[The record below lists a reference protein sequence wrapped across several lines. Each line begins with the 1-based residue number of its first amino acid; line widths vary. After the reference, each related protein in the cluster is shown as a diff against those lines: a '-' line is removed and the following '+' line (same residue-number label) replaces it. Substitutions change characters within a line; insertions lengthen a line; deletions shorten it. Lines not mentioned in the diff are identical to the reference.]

1 MDNDTQAASKRGRLM
16 GKLFGNRDR
25 KVSNPDHQPGDDRDL
40 NDFFH
45 GPTDKLTVPH
55 PPPPTSVP
63 LLTKLDTSNASR
75 YPNAHEVKSPSQQSL
90 AFRGA
95 PSPQFRRRKGLS
107 VRFVDS
113 WPQIIGEGGDECE
126 VPTVDISKRK
136 VHQRLLH
143 QQQQPQPPQSPQPP
157 SQQLYPSQSQ
167 PPPIPPPRS
176 PLRPPDYSAFGF
188 EPSQQKTYAPD
199 EQLAPPRDDSF
210 TPKALRRTQTG
221 YSDIETPPSPPAAVP
236 RVVPPGNDTSSQ
248 YLDGPVI
255 PKDERRKS
263 LIEVQQAQ
271 MREAEGLAF
280 AQARRSVSAGA
291 PEPDDAKPSGPPPP
305 YITPTSSPDRRPRP
319 AESPDALERRFRQA
333 LAPDQSPAGSIH
345 SNLSFTQSVGGS
357 VRSTRRPEPQ
367 TDSPTSPMTAKPSAA
382 GMANYEDVALKE
394 FVVRSRHLFE
404 VFRLH
409 SEAVQPL
416 MSSPSDNLARAAL
429 WWFLKGR
436 MMLEISVRDGAKGPP
451 SQAKDIMKQQSY
463 ADLAKGYWIVEDV
476 LPQLMAKNPSS
487 LDGEIEDVR
496 KAVTANLRK
505 LSGSMKRNGFLPPE
519 DAVLPQVLRLSIW
532 VDYPQLSQDIIA
544 LLHGVWSGSALAAPQ
559 RPTSTMPILESLP
572 VGDTTEHFSYGR
584 IDAEVFLSE
593 QGDQS
598 QRLAF
603 PCLLSMV
610 RPQKSPNLILVI
622 SSQNGAVNLKIQNN
636 KTGGPTWSDLRW
648 RNESCALELK
658 LPRGFLILVQ
668 LSQADYRMLWS
679 MYDFG
684 EKVQSTLYPRKDEK
698 ALFRTTLRA
707 FQYFDS
713 DPQSRQFPKEAV
725 PSCDVTLFEK
735 VVREGAATGPRI
747 FHRGFRI
754 AVVTGPRTRTLSG
767 LNNVYTPQMPIHFS
781 FLKDEQGRPALLIW
795 FDNGRGKGR
804 MVMSFSDER
813 ERLALHN
820 MLLGS
825 LVAQDEAVFSDVPL
839 TGFTISK
846 RLREA
851 DGLQCIKK
859 LPWKSVRVINYE
871 DGNEQPQTVLAE
883 RLRVVFDFQDGL
895 VTDRMNFA
903 PGEFKIRLDIH
914 ETTRISLLRP
924 PQQDMTIGVSETMP
938 REVPQQL
945 AEALQIIQG
954 SPTVRT
960 LRFASIPDLHSFQEA
975 VTGFKVLFDGIAS
988 AFAIARRRMVV
999 PIHKKWEAGA
1009 TRVQV
1014 VQQSESKVTQLLA
1027 FFEDWHHGQCMGFQ
1041 LKGTDVFEAIGRGTK
1056 AGIKIDDAKFPLPRV
1071 APDESNGTGF
1081 ETSADEASFVCLDL
1095 PDLPGEHDDITIMF
1109 ESEADRDRLVTCL
1122 PAPVRNSRM
1131 PSLKF

>member
-1 MDNDTQAASKRGRLM
+1 MRQML
-16 GKLFGNRDR
+16 
-25 KVSNPDHQPGDDRDL
+25 
-40 NDFFH
+40 
-45 GPTDKLTVPH
+45 
-55 PPPPTSVP
+55 
-63 LLTKLDTSNASR
+63 
-75 YPNAHEVKSPSQQSL
+75 
-90 AFRGA
+90 GA
-95 PSPQFRRRKGLS
+95 
-107 VRFVDS
+107 
-113 WPQIIGEGGDECE
+113 
-126 VPTVDISKRK
+126 
-136 VHQRLLH
+136 
-143 QQQQPQPPQSPQPP
+143 
-157 SQQLYPSQSQ
+157 
-167 PPPIPPPRS
+167 
-176 PLRPPDYSAFGF
+176 
-188 EPSQQKTYAPD
+188 
-199 EQLAPPRDDSF
+199 
-210 TPKALRRTQTG
+210 
-221 YSDIETPPSPPAAVP
+221 
-236 RVVPPGNDTSSQ
+236 
-248 YLDGPVI
+248 
-255 PKDERRKS
+255 
-263 LIEVQQAQ
+263 
-271 MREAEGLAF
+271 
-280 AQARRSVSAGA
+280 
-291 PEPDDAKPSGPPPP
+291 
-305 YITPTSSPDRRPRP
+305 
-319 AESPDALERRFRQA
+319 
-333 LAPDQSPAGSIH
+333 DQSPAGSVH
-345 SNLSFTQSVGGS
+345 STSSFNQSVGGS
-357 VRSTRRPEPQ
+357 VRSTRRPEAI

-436 MMLEISVRDGAKGPP
+436 MMLEIAVRDGAKGPP
-451 SQAKDIMKQQSY
+451 SQAKEIMQQQSY

-476 LPQLMAKNPSS
+476 LPQLMARNPSP

-496 KAVTANLRK
+496 KAVAANLRK

-519 DAVLPQVLRLSIW
+519 DAVLPQVLRLSVW
-532 VDYPQLSQDIIA
+532 VEYPQLSQDIVA
-544 LLHGVWSGSALAAPQ
+544 LLHGVWTGSALAAPQ
-559 RPTSTMPILESLP
+559 RPISTMPILESLP
-572 VGDTTEHFSYGR
+572 LGDTTEHFSYGR

-593 QGDQS
+593 QENQS
-598 QRLAF
+598 QQLAF
-603 PCLLSMV
+603 PCLVSMV

-648 RNESCALELK
+648 RNETCALELK

-698 ALFRTTLRA
+698 SLFRTTLRA

-725 PSCDVTLFEK
+725 PACDVALFEK
-735 VVREGAATGPRI
+735 VAREGAATGPRI

-767 LNNVYTPQMPIHFS
+767 LNNTYTPQMPIHFS
-781 FLKDEQGRPALLIW
+781 YLKDEQGRPALLVW
-795 FDNGRGKGR
+795 FDNGRSKGR
-804 MVMSFSDER
+804 MVMSFGDER

-825 LVAQDEAVFSDVPL
+825 LVGKDETVFSDVPL
-839 TGFTISK
+839 VGFTVSK

-851 DGLQCIKK
+851 DGLQCIKR

-871 DGNEQPQTVLAE
+871 DGSEQSQTVLAE
-883 RLRVVFDFQDGL
+883 RLRVVFDFHDGL
-895 VTDRMNFA
+895 VTDRMNLA
-903 PGEFKIRLDIH
+903 PGEFRIRLDVQ
-914 ETTRISLLRP
+914 ETTRLSMLRP
-924 PQQDMTIGVSETMP
+924 PQQDMTMGVSEAMP

-954 SPTVRT
+954 APTVRT

-975 VTGFKVLFDGIAS
+975 VTGFKVLFDGIAC

-1027 FFEDWHHGQCMGFQ
+1027 FFEDWHHGHCMGFQ
-1041 LKGTDVFEAIGRGTK
+1041 LKGTDVFEAVGRGTK
-1056 AGIKIDDAKFPLPRV
+1056 AGIKIDDAKFPLPRL
-1071 APDESNGTGF
+1071 ASDETGGVG
-1081 ETSADEASFVCLDL
+1081 SGAAADEASFVCLDL
-1095 PDLPGEHDDITIMF
+1095 PDLPGEHDDITILF
-1109 ESEADRDRLVTCL
+1109 ESEAGKFLAFSFTPEMHALPAEQITDKTAGCSADRDRLVTCL
-1122 PAPVRNSRM
+1122 PAPVRNSRLS
-1131 PSLKF
+1131 SLKF